1 MRRALPSEKGSVVV
15 IVALA
20 MAVLL
25 GFAALVIDVGLLYF
39 NRVALSNAA
48 DAAALAGV
56 QELPD
61 RPEQAEALAVSYA
74 VKNGAEQS
82 RTVATVLPDRYSMG
96 VRISR
101 TVPLGFARVL
111 GFDSVEVRASAKARV
126 GPVSGVFGAAPFFV
140 PEQTFVYGQTYV
152 LKYPGGQGES
162 GNFGGLALGGRGAR
176 NYEDNI
182 TYGYQGWLHV
192 GDWVETEPGNM
203 SGPTVRG
210 VQNRISQCL
219 HSPACTFDRFVKGCP
234 RLILIPVADVE
245 PGDLTGRSSVLLVGF
260 AAFFLEG
267 VGGHGNKCE
276 VTGRFIRWATDGEI
290 GGSGDYGLVSYRL
303 EE

>member
-1 MRRALPSEKGSVVV
+1 MGRALREKKGSVVV

-20 MAVLL
+20 MGVLL
-25 GFAALVIDVGLLYF
+25 GFAALVVDVGLLYF

-61 RPEQAEALAVSYA
+61 RPEQAEALAISYA

-82 RTVATVLPDRYSMG
+82 RTVATVMPDRYSIA

-101 TVPLGFARVL
+101 TVLLGFARVL

-126 GPVSGVFGAAPFFV
+126 GPVSGLFGAAPFFI
-140 PEQTFVYGQTYV
+140 PDQTFAYGQTYV

-162 GNFGGLALGGRGAR
+162 GNYGALALGSLGAR
-176 NYEDNI
+176 NYEYNI
-182 TYGYQGWLHV
+182 RYGYQGWLHV
-192 GDWVETEPGNM
+192 GDWVDTEPGNM

-210 VQNRISQCL
+210 VQHRISECR
-219 HSPACTFDRFVKGCP
+219 HSPSCTFDHFVTDCP
-234 RLILIPVADVE
+234 RLIMIPVADVE
-245 PGDLTGRSSVLLVGF
+245 PSEISGRSSVLIVGF

-267 VGGHGNKCE
+267 VAEYGNECE
-276 VTGRFIRWATDGEI
+276 VTGKFVRWSTDAELGGE
-290 GGSGDYGLVSYRL
+290 GDYGLVSYRL